1 MGWSRPTVVAV
12 CRAVLLMTKRDLAD
26 LCQEGLLE
34 SIEGQQQD
42 RLAALLQVK
51 LHAYVLDDCLNAN

>member
-1 MGWSRPTVVAV
+1 MS
-12 CRAVLLMTKRDLAD
+12 KRDLAD

-42 RLAALLQVK
+42 RLAALLQVR
-51 LHAYVLDDCLNAN
+51 LHAYVLDDCLMPTRLKRVLVLALTSLA